1 MWELI
6 VTKLMSVKPQDQ
18 HSDNRRT
25 RRNVVAMVGMISS
38 LLLASIVGAKNAEA
52 GDGNGK
58 AGDGD
63 GKGHRHGG
71 GSCFLSGTHVRTEA
85 GEIAIESLQTGA
97 LLLTASGQSRAV
109 KQIHR
114 WETVREPGQDWAQH
128 VAPIKV
134 ACSALAPNVPHR
146 DLYLSPQHAVYIDGV
161 LIRVGALVNGRS
173 VARCSKYEA
182 DRLTYFH
189 VELDDHQVLFAEGAS
204 VESKLDEHM
213 VPFAPFGIGSGRRSE
228 FASRL
233 RSAVSPWLDNRQ
245 VFDKVRD
252 RLEIRAESN
261 LGA

>member
-1 MWELI
+1 VTQLI
-6 VTKLMSVKPQDQ
+6 PVKPQDQ

-25 RRNVVAMVGMISS
+25 RRNVVAMGGMISS
-38 LLLASIVGAKNAEA
+38 FLLASIVGAKSAEA
-52 GDGNGK
+52 GDG
-58 AGDGD
+58 DGN
-63 GKGHRHGG
+63 GHRHSGGFGDGNGHRNSG

-85 GEIAIESLQTGA
+85 GEVSIESLQTGA
-97 LLLTASGQSRAV
+97 SLLTASGQARAV

-114 WETVREPGQDWAQH
+114 WEAVREPGQDWAKD

-146 DLYLSPQHAVYIDGV
+146 DLYLSPLHAVYIDGV

-173 VARCSKYEA
+173 VVRCSKYEA
-182 DRLTYFH
+182 DRLSYFH

-213 VPFAPFGIGSGRRSE
+213 VPFAPIGIGSGRRSE
-228 FASRL
+228 LASRL

-252 RLEIRAESN
+252 RLEVRAESN